1 MSWFHLPSCSEERR
15 AFGKKCLKRLGLAL
29 LVICLII
36 LIALEILSRGAAQIF
51 NYAMANQDMLRGT
64 ITVERLIS
72 DITGHVYFTGLE
84 WKDRE
89 GNPILEIP
97 SGDFRVNV
105 WDVLTRDFKSTTIRE
120 LTVNQPSVSVHLS
133 DDMKV
138 DFVRPSPDMDR
149 LKKESEDWREKVNL
163 ATLDA
168 RERRAVG
175 HHGHGFGEPAVAF
188 GDFLV
193 AQIVRVFDVVLQLA
207 LRMDFG
213 GVFAKS
219 CIRAG
224 GRHVGEV
231 VEHAEFARVGS
242 GGQQGHAEFLVLV
255 RGGHEF
261 VATRVDAGRDSQHD
275 ACALAETLGDGGD
288 TLRLARLVHDDLVEA
303 LFDGEFDF
311 RVGLVVAVQHEPA
324 AGNARGVRDAH
335 LAHGAGVDEHAG
347 FGDDSADFLA

>member
-1 MSWFHLPSCSEERR
+1 MD
-15 AFGKKCLKRLGLAL
+15 
-29 LVICLII
+29 V
-36 LIALEILSRGAAQIF
+36 GADVRVHADQF
-51 NYAMANQDMLRGT
+51 
-64 ITVERLIS
+64 E
-72 DITGHVYFTGLE
+72 HVLTA
-84 WKDRE
+84 
-89 GNPILEIP
+89 
-97 SGDFRVNV
+97 V
-105 WDVLTRDFKSTTIRE
+105 DVLE
-120 LTVNQPSVSVHLS
+120 HG
-133 DDMKV
+133 
-138 DFVRPSPDMDR
+138 
-149 LKKESEDWREKVNL
+149 
-163 ATLDA
+163 
-168 RERRAVG
+168 ERRAVG

-213 GVFAKS
+213 GVFAES

-224 GRHVGEV
+224 GRHVGQV
-231 VEHAEFARVGS
+231 VEHSKLARVGS

-324 AGNARGVRDAH
+324 AGNARGERDAH
-335 LAHGAGVDEHAG
+335 LTHGAGVDEHAG
-347 FGDDSADFLA
+347 FGDDSADLLAQQRFAGEADVGDGVVERVGRGMHEFRGAGAHVIGVDDVERRTEFVEQACGGTTVEGDLAFVVHGRAGRPNWTHRHGLRYLLPVTSCRGR